1 MPVLVTAYDELSKV
15 YDLLRETLDM
25 VYYTLIAQGVS
36 SGSRA
41 KLKKNF
47 QTFDRSILLGTSPF
61 WEGIDIPGEDLS
73 CLVIVR
79 LPFEPPNHPIY
90 EAKANAL
97 KKDGKNPFME
107 LALPNAII
115 RFKQGFGR
123 LIRSSSDRGIVFI
136 CDSRIKKARY
146 GKSFIQ
152 SIPEVPVFF
161 ASTQTLMSKAAEW
174 F

>member
-1 MPVLVTAYDELSKV
+1 MLRKV
-15 YDLLRETLDM
+15 YDLLRETLDT

-47 QTFDRSILLGTSPF
+47 QTFDRSILLGTSSF

-73 CLVIVR
+73 WLVIVR

-107 LALPNAII
+107 LALANAII
-115 RFKQGFGR
+115 RLEEGYGR
-123 LIRSSSDRGIVFI
+123 LIRSLSDLGIVFI
-136 CDSRIKKARY
+136 CDSRIKTARS
-146 GKSFIQ
+146 GKSFLQ
-152 SIPEVPVFF
+152 SILGVRVFF